1 MSWKGNRTQE
11 GENHMRVVRP
21 CLLLVATLLAFRT
34 LLAQQQIAVLS
45 EAEDGQHLF
54 LDNCA
59 VCHGPDGDSVYGVDL
74 GHGKFKTASS
84 DDDLMQILNSGVP
97 GTSMPAFSK
106 TFTNIEMRA
115 IVTYLRYMKS
125 TSSATAAS
133 GDAIQGR
140 VIFEGKGKCLNCH
153 RVRDK
158 GSRVGPNLTEIGSV
172 RRTVDLERSLLNPEA
187 EVRPSNRYIR
197 IVTQDGVTI
206 IGRLLNQD
214 TFTVQ
219 VIDSKEQL
227 RSFKKANLKE
237 YGLIDKSL
245 MSSYRDKLTNQELAD
260 VVSYL
265 ASLKGIDGQ

>member
-1 MSWKGNRTQE
+1 
-11 GENHMRVVRP
+11 MRVVRA
-21 CLLLVATLLAFRT
+21 CLLLLATALAFRT
-34 LLAQQQIAVLS
+34 LLAQQQSSVLS
-45 EAEDGQHLF
+45 ETEDGRQLF
-54 LDNCA
+54 LANCA

-84 DDDLMQILNSGVP
+84 DDDLLQILNRGVP

-106 TFTNIEMRA
+106 SFSNIEMRA
-115 IVTYLRYMKS
+115 IVAYLRYMKS
-125 TSSATAAS
+125 TSSATFAS
-133 GDAIQGR
+133 GEAIQGR

-172 RRTVDLERSLLNPEA
+172 RRTVDLQRSLLDPDA
-187 EVRPSNRYIR
+187 EVLPSNRFIR

-219 VIDSKEQL
+219 LIDSKERLQ
-227 RSFKKANLKE
+227 SFEKANLKE
-237 YGLIDKSL
+237 YGFIDKSL
-245 MSSYRDKLTNQELAD
+245 MPPYQDKLNNQELAD

>member
-1 MSWKGNRTQE
+1 
-11 GENHMRVVRP
+11 MRVVRA
-21 CLLLVATLLAFRT
+21 CLLLLATLLAFRT
-34 LLAQQQIAVLS
+34 VLAQQRISVLS
-45 EAEDGQHLF
+45 EAENGRQLF
-54 LDNCA
+54 LDTCA

-84 DDDLMQILNSGVP
+84 DDDLIQILNNGVA

-106 TFTNIEMRA
+106 TFSNIEMRA
-115 IVTYLRYMKS
+115 IVTYLRFMKS

-133 GDAIQGR
+133 GDAVQGR
-140 VIFEGKGKCLNCH
+140 VVFEGKGKCLSCH
-153 RVRDK
+153 RVRDR

-172 RRTVDLERSLLNPEA
+172 RRTVDLERSLLNPDA
-187 EVRPSNRYIR
+187 DVLPSNRYLR
-197 IVTQDGVTI
+197 IVTKDGVTI

-219 VIDSKEQL
+219 VIDSHEQL

-245 MSSYRDKLTNQELAD
+245 MSSYRDKLNNKELAD

-265 ASLKGIDGQ
+265 ASLKGIGGQ